1 MLKLTINNKKKLIS
15 EIKGNNQKLE
25 QVVSRMDKGYLEDYL
40 VDIFGDKNRFAVRS
54 EVSLGLTHPVWKN
67 ILSSFE
73 IDKKGISRWW
83 YYNEYTKNTET
94 KSKKLGKHLTDLV
107 RVSKPLL
114 AIREK
119 RDEDFFKLSDLR
131 FNLRKVAQDLRDEAI
146 NTLRYPGSRAT
157 LERDA
162 GVPFN
167 ARAEGA
173 IIQFFEIN
181 REELYEV
188 FAFFDKIAF
197 GAFKDNYEVYA
208 ETKAQEEKA
217 LTLIGFVIEE
227 FDYIIDN
234 PQLYNA
240 SIMKQKL
247 GALEKEI
254 VKRREWLARNEKH
267 EEEEIS
273 AIKKF
278 KNFGGE
284 NRLLKKYQTMLDWWN
299 KNSEEALR
307 DLNGES
313 TKDPGFVYIF
323 SKHPIDVLR
332 MGDHDGITS
341 CHSPSQGYF
350 KCAVADAKG
359 GGAVVYLIN
368 SDQYD
373 VLNRVNSN
381 WERSKEEIFFDK
393 DRPDNQ
399 NMEDEISKGKLVP
412 SARFRIRRIVHYENG
427 RPARDFGV
435 PELRIYSNKFTEIG
449 ETVRAKFLKEI
460 TIILRDL
467 QKEVFQA
474 GLPDEEDLKLAGGDY
489 QDTPPS
495 KLFKNFFGLEYVSSY
510 VLDNHPLENKAN
522 STKHLFAHFKKI
534 YAINEESEAHS
545 NHTTYNFYSSFAEH
559 PEDRVYPN
567 ETGMPWRV
575 QYFEGGN
582 NGDSLQFDIEDPFP
596 GLGTKVGFLMPLN
609 KHQSNRFIMSSYV
622 DQEFRGFVIE
632 QFVKSISSKPS
643 YLRARC
649 YNLEENNI
657 FAIDFDGDKQV
668 FSFRGIEFSFSDSK
682 EDILSK
688 LIEHRDSEI
697 KAYDKVSQKSKR
709 ILAKKNI
716 NPTSIVNKNFAS
728 IIATF
733 ESTDEY
739 YLKSFFTSLVQNYRN
754 FKKQEAILR
763 DVIFAIQ
770 KLNPDFRFEYKY
782 LE

>member
-1 MLKLTINNKKKLIS
+1 MLKLTIKNKKKLIS
-15 EIKGNNQKLE
+15 EIKGNNRKLE

-67 ILSSFE
+67 ILSWFK
-73 IDKKGISRWW
+73 IDKKGISSWW
-83 YYNEYTKNTET
+83 YYNEYTKNSET

-114 AIREK
+114 AIRENMDNEF
-119 RDEDFFKLSDLR
+119 RELTDLR
-131 FNLRKVAQDLRDEAI
+131 RGLRRVAQDLRDNAI

-188 FAFFDKIAF
+188 FAFFDHIAL

-208 ETKAQEEKA
+208 ETKTQEEKA
-217 LTLIGFVIEE
+217 LALIGFVIEE
-227 FDYIIDN
+227 LDYIIDN

-247 GALEKEI
+247 GALEKEM
-254 VKRREWLARNEKH
+254 VKKREWLARNKKH
-267 EEEEIS
+267 EDEAKS
-273 AIKKF
+273 AMKKF

-284 NRLLKKYQTMLDWWN
+284 SHLIKKYQTMLDWWN
-299 KNSEEALR
+299 KNSEEALK

-313 TKDPGFVYIF
+313 TKDSGFVYIF

-350 KCAVADAKG
+350 RCAVADAKG

-412 SARFRIRRIVHYENG
+412 GARFRIRRIVHYENG
-427 RPARDFGV
+427 KPARDFGV

-495 KLFKNFFGLEYVSSY
+495 KLFKNFFGLEHVPNYS
-510 VLDNHPLENKAN
+510 LDNHPLEDDVKG
-522 STKHLFAHFKKI
+522 TEHLFAHFRKI
-534 YAINEESEAHS
+534 YTIAEESEEYT
-545 NHTTYNFYSSFAEH
+545 NYLNYNFYSSFADL
-559 PEDRVYPN
+559 PEDRLYPR
-567 ETGMPWRV
+567 ELGMPWRV
-575 QYFEGGN
+575 RYFEGGN
-582 NGDSLQFDIEDPFP
+582 VGDSLQFDVENPLPGFP
-596 GLGTKVGFLMPLN
+596 NDILFCIPNSSGRAKTTMNTDVYSEFGGFA
-609 KHQSNRFIMSSYV
+609 
-622 DQEFRGFVIE
+622 IE
-632 QFVKSISSKPS
+632 QIVKAITSKPS

-649 YNLEENNI
+649 YNIREGSI
-657 FAIDFDGDKQV
+657 FAIDFNAEKEI
-668 FSFRGIEFSFSDSK
+668 FSFHGKDFSFSDSK
-682 EDILSK
+682 EDIVNK
-688 LIEHRDSEI
+688 LIEYQGAELE
-697 KAYDKVSQKSKR
+697 AYKKSDHKLR
-709 ILAKKNI
+709 TLVAKHYKDPERVI
-716 NPTSIVNKNFAS
+716 TRQFAP

-733 ESTDEY
+733 QNSDKFEIE
-739 YLKSFFTSLVQNYRN
+739 KFFHTLRVLYENVQD
-754 FKKQEAILR
+754 QEAILR

-770 KLNPDFRFEYKY
+770 KLKPDFRFEYKY